1 MCTHEG
7 SGHCL
12 LKISNS
18 TGSIKVIKWT
28 NCYTP
33 LRNYSCTS
41 GNHTCS
47 WPSLVYFLMS
57 DKVRVWKKKLPIHR
71 EFLADIECKFFAEQ
85 KRTWMHNISFC
96 QLESTFGSPDWERAH
111 MSGQTKMIGT
121 RGGVMCNGQP
131 APILNSSCGQ
141 RVMAKTKMESF
152 ARFSSNSL
160 HSIYSQHIAFKRQ
173 YLMSYR
179 TIYSFNLSS

>member
-1 MCTHEG
+1 
-7 SGHCL
+7 
-12 LKISNS
+12 
-18 TGSIKVIKWT
+18 
-28 NCYTP
+28 
-33 LRNYSCTS
+33 
-41 GNHTCS
+41 
-47 WPSLVYFLMS
+47 
-57 DKVRVWKKKLPIHR
+57 
-71 EFLADIECKFFAEQ
+71 
-85 KRTWMHNISFC
+85 MHNIAFC
-96 QLESTFGSPDWERAH
+96 QLESTFGSPDRERAH

-179 TIYSFNLSS
+179 TIYSFNLSSSCVTFQGHYIFPSPQSTTFRNLFSMFIRYYWTFQPYLSNPIISFHPYLIRFWPLVTINSGQY